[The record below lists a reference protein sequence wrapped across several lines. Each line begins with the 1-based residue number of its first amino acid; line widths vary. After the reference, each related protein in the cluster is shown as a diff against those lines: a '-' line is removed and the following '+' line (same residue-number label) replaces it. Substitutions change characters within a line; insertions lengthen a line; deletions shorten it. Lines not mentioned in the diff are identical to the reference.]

1 MVPFDK
7 GDKMEELKG
16 KRIDVLDKGFVELV
30 DYMGSDE
37 LIVNAARV
45 SYGGKKKNSDKSLI
59 EYLIRNDHTSP
70 FEMVE
75 FIFRIKVPIFVA
87 RQIFR
92 HRTASFNEI
101 SGRYTVYEEEFFVP
115 KDYRK
120 NTKKNRQSSEV
131 IDILDEN
138 LIKEIKN
145 SFKGSFALYKK
156 LLDYG
161 LARELARVV
170 LPLST
175 YTLFYYKQDLK
186 NLLHFLKLRLD
197 YHAQK
202 EIREVA
208 NAMLYFV
215 KQVVPITWEA
225 FEKYKLK
232 KVEITEVDL
241 QSLPKEKQNLLMAI
255 LEDLPNYLPSSTRK
269 EELISQLD
277 TLFGQDGG

>member
-1 MVPFDK
+1 MD
-7 GDKMEELKG
+7 ELRG
-16 KRIDVLDKGFVELV
+16 KRVDVLDKGFVELV
-30 DYMGSDE
+30 DYMGNDE

-45 SYGGKKKNSDKSLI
+45 SYGGKKKSSDKNLI

-101 SGRYTVYEEEFFVP
+101 SGRYTVFEEEFFVP
-115 KDYRK
+115 REYRK
-120 NTKKNRQSSEV
+120 NTKQNKQSSEV
-131 IDILDEN
+131 FDVLNED
-138 LIKEIKN
+138 LINEIKTLSEEN
-145 SFKGSFALYKK
+145 FALYKK

-197 YHAQK
+197 HHAQK

-215 KQVVPITWEA
+215 KQIVPITWEA
-225 FEKYKLK
+225 FENYKLK
-232 KVEITEVDL
+232 KIEITEADL
-241 QSLPKEKQNLLMAI
+241 QSLPKEKQNLLMI
-255 LEDLPNYLPSSTRK
+255 VLKDLTNYLSSSTRK
-269 EELISQLD
+269 EELISQLEM
-277 TLFGQDGG
+277 TFGQDRRETS